1 MPSLAGT
8 FAGSVAAARAGARI
22 GDHRIVF
29 SCCTVLRG
37 LHALGESTA
46 SFMGH
51 TCAGLGQSVAAAGVI
66 GAGQHCPIASQP
78 LTSPA
83 LRWRTWVCIALR
95 SQYKGNVAIHRNGS
109 PKSPGVVWLVAGVG
123 GGLPAPA
130 KPLVTARWA
139 RMNRRAFRSVG
150 LLGMGT
156 SGKCDMARLEQ
167 HQTRIG
173 LACDRKLRHSL
184 MSGVSL
190 FECVKSTATS
200 PQRDVP
206 LACRRNDAP
215 TASIQRSLKQQLTA
229 RLEHLC

>member
-37 LHALGESTA
+37 LQVSWATHMCRPRPIGR
-46 SFMGH
+46 
-51 TCAGLGQSVAAAGVI
+51 VI

-206 LACRRNDAP
+206 LACRHP
-215 TASIQRSLKQQLTA
+215 VTMRSHSSCQQLQSNA
-229 RLEHLC
+229 A